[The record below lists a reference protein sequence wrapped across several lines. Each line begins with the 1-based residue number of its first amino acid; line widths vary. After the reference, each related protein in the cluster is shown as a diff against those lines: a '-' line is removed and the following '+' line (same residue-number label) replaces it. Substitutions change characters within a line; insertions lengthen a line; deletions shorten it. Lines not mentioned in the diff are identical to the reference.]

1 MGVEDALAGEIDR
14 LYGLPLAEFTSER
27 DALARRL
34 RSEGSRDEAAEV
46 AALRKPVLAAWVV
59 NRLAR
64 EQRADVQALVAAAGA
79 IRSGDPD
86 ADGRFRKTVDDL
98 LRSAREQIAAD
109 GRRPTEAV
117 LRDVATTLRA
127 AAGAAPDL
135 LTTGRLT
142 EPFEAT
148 GFEAM
153 AGAVPQRRGST
164 REKKKRTRRRPTGLG
179 SRRRRRHWQPPVTRR
194 GSSRGRRTRPSATRG
209 ACAPMPTRP
218 SARPP
223 RRSAPRAG
231 PAPVV
236 RWR

>member
-164 REKKKRTRRRPTGLG
+164 REKKKRDTAQADRARIEEAQKALAAARDQARKLAREADKAERDARRLRADADAAERQAAEAEKRLE
-179 SRRRRRHWQPPVTRR
+179 Q
-194 GSSRGRRTRPSATRG
+194 
-209 ACAPMPTRP
+209 
-218 SARPP
+218 ARP
-223 RRSAPRAG
+223 R
-231 PAPVV
+231 
-236 RWR
+236 

>member
-164 REKKKRTRRRPTGLG
+164 REKKKRDTAQADRARIEEAQKALAAARDQARKLAREADKAERDARRLRADADAAERRAAEAGKRLEQARRR
-179 SRRRRRHWQPPVTRR
+179 
-194 GSSRGRRTRPSATRG
+194 
-209 ACAPMPTRP
+209 
-218 SARPP
+218 
-223 RRSAPRAG
+223 
-231 PAPVV
+231 
-236 RWR
+236 

>member
-1 MGVEDALAGEIDR
+1 VGVEDALAGEIDR

-79 IRSGDPD
+79 IRSGDLD

-164 REKKKRTRRRPTGLG
+164 RETKKRDTAQADRARIEEAQKALAAARDQARKLAREADKAERDARRLRADADAAERRAAEAGKRLEQARRR
-179 SRRRRRHWQPPVTRR
+179 
-194 GSSRGRRTRPSATRG
+194 
-209 ACAPMPTRP
+209 
-218 SARPP
+218 
-223 RRSAPRAG
+223 
-231 PAPVV
+231 
-236 RWR
+236 

>member
-1 MGVEDALAGEIDR
+1 VGVEDALAGEIDR

-164 REKKKRTRRRPTGLG
+164 REKKKRDTAQADRARIEEAQKALAAARDQARKLAREADKAERDARRLRADADAAERRAAEAGKRLEQARRR
-179 SRRRRRHWQPPVTRR
+179 
-194 GSSRGRRTRPSATRG
+194 
-209 ACAPMPTRP
+209 
-218 SARPP
+218 
-223 RRSAPRAG
+223 
-231 PAPVV
+231 
-236 RWR
+236 